1 MATPALRAFVRVDLS
16 SEQDIIKVP
25 SSFMVGIL
33 SRYCP
38 PAHNTI
44 SREKK
49 VVLSFFCQI
58 YKREINYLKKN
69 TIHVYYDQS
78 NGSPLRSF
86 GGGNTL
92 EVAKT
97 LYPSNSLVLL
107 ALTKLD

>member
-49 VVLSFFCQI
+49 LVLSFFVKYTKEKLI
-58 YKREINYLKKN
+58 IEKK
-69 TIHVYYDQS
+69 YYTCI
-78 NGSPLRSF
+78 L
-86 GGGNTL
+86 
-92 EVAKT
+92 
-97 LYPSNSLVLL
+97 
-107 ALTKLD
+107 